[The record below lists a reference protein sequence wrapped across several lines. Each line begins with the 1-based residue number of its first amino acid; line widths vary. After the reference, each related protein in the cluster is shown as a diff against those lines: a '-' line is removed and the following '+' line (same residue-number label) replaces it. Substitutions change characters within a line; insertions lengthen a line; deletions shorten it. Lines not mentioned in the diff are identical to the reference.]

1 MPVVA
6 TIPAQITRP
15 EDLVEYLAAQFE
27 SSELPFEYVAKYDE
41 LMIPKYPAI
50 HIQAA
55 PFDKTLH
62 STSTFLVALRAAI
75 HVLHANFNVDR
86 QTRNYE
92 DLVLATQVVEFLEKD
107 MTLGG
112 KVIQGW
118 VESETPGVLP
128 PRVTKSDAVVSTR
141 INWQGIQQRRFKG

>member
-1 MPVVA
+1 MPIAV
-6 TIPAQITRP
+6 TPDKITRP
-15 EDLVEYLAAQFE
+15 EELVEFLAEYFE
-27 SSELPFEYVAKYDE
+27 GSSLPFEYIAKYDE
-41 LMIPKYPAI
+41 LLIPKYPAL

-62 STSTFLVALRAAI
+62 STNTFLVALRASI
-75 HVLHANFNVDR
+75 HILHANMMEDR

-92 DLVLATQVVEFLEKD
+92 DLVLATQTVDFLESS

-118 VESETPGVLP
+118 VESEVPGVLP
-128 PRVTKSDAVVSTR
+128 PRVTKAEAIVSTR
-141 INWQGIQQRRFKG
+141 LNWIGIQQRRFK

>member
-1 MPVVA
+1 MPVV
-6 TIPAQITRP
+6 TIIPDKVTRP
-15 EDLVEYLAAQFE
+15 EELVEFLAGYFE
-27 SSELPFEYVAKYDE
+27 DSSLPFNYIAKYDE
-41 LMIPKYPAI
+41 VLIPKYPAL

-62 STSTFLVALRAAI
+62 STNTFLVALRAAI
-75 HVLHANFNVDR
+75 HILHANMMEDR

-92 DLVLATQVVEFLEKD
+92 DLVLASQTVDFIESD
-107 MTLGG
+107 MTLQG

-128 PRVTKSDAVVSTR
+128 PRVTKGEAIVSTR
-141 INWQGIQQRRFKG
+141 LNWFGIQQRRFK

>member
-1 MPVVA
+1 MSPVV
-6 TIPAQITRP
+6 TIPDKITRP
-15 EDLVEYLAAQFE
+15 EELVEFLAQYFAG
-27 SSELPFEYVAKYDE
+27 SDLPFEYIAKYDE
-41 LMIPKYPAI
+41 ELIPRYPAL

-62 STSTFLVALRAAI
+62 STNTFLVALRASI
-75 HVLHANFNVDR
+75 HILHANMMQDR

-92 DLVLATQVVEFLEKD
+92 DLVLATQTVDFLESS

-128 PRVTKSDAVVSTR
+128 PRVTKADAIVSTR
-141 INWQGIQQRRFKG
+141 LNWIGIQQRRFK